1 MSIRKL
7 DPTGMYSRDEECDSR
22 CHLLDPTGLY

>member
-1 MSIRKL
+1 MSIKKL
-7 DPTGMYSRDEECDSR
+7 DPTGMYSREECDSR